1 MYCLIELLLPLTVL
15 AGIQLNGTRVIY
27 PAGKREVTL
36 GLTNRDIAPRLIQ
49 AWVDKGDNE
58 VNPQQGMS
66 AFIVIPLFFAWMAK
80 KSKHCVLCILVNHFL
95 KIGSQ
100 FSGSMCWKCHLSLSK
115 AT

>member
-1 MYCLIELLLPLTVL
+1 VKRLFLMYCLIELLLPLTVL
-15 AGIQLNGTRVIY
+15 AGIQANGTRVIY

-66 AFIVIPLFFAWMAK
+66 AFIVIPYFSPGWRKRASTAYYVYWSTTSSRSGVSFLAQ
-80 KSKHCVLCILVNHFL
+80 CV
-95 KIGSQ
+95 GS
-100 FSGSMCWKCHLSLSK
+100 